1 MLVIGVTGGV
11 GSGKTTFVQTFERLG
26 ATIINADM
34 LAKELT
40 DKNDKIR
47 TALKNKFGP
56 GIFNRKGVLQR
67 RKLGRL
73 AFSNTR
79 SLKLLNNIIGPAL
92 IKEIKNKIST
102 FRKNEKT
109 ATVIVDIAILFEA
122 GIESQFD
129 KIIVITAPVQ
139 NRIKWLR
146 KERNWHE
153 EEILERMRSQMG
165 IEEMRRRADIVVD
178 NSGTIQELRQCAR
191 EIYNKLTV

>member
-191 EIYNKLTV
+191 EIYNKSTV

>member
-11 GSGKTTFVQTFERLG
+11 GSGKTTFVQAFEKLG

-34 LAKELT
+34 IAKELT
-40 DKNDKIR
+40 DKNDRIR

-56 GIFNRKGVLQR
+56 GIFNQKGVLQR

-73 AFSNTR
+73 AFSDACK
-79 SLKLLNNIIGPAL
+79 LKLLNNIMGPAL
-92 IKEIKNKIST
+92 IKEIKSRICG
-102 FRKNEKT
+102 FRKNDK
-109 ATVIVDIAILFEA
+109 AAIVVVDIAILFEA

-129 KIIVITAPVQ
+129 KIIVITAPVE

-153 EEILERMRSQMG
+153 EEVLERMRSQMS
-165 IEEMRRRADIVVD
+165 IEEKRRRADIVVN
-178 NSGTIQELRQCAR
+178 NSGTIQELHQRAR